1 MHQRLELQ
9 RRRQRFRHTGFGLP
23 RADTPDVSA
32 SDGTYTDKVR
42 VTWTSIQA
50 AESYTL
56 YRGTSEAGYSTS
68 QSNLTTTSYDDTNAV
83 RGTLYYYWVKAVAPI
98 DESSMGGPN
107 TGYRNYSAPTGVAAT
122 DGTYTDKVR
131 VNWAGSAN
139 ARVTRSGANRQP
151 AEPPRSSAPW

>member
-1 MHQRLELQ
+1 M
-9 RRRQRFRHTGFGLP
+9 T
-23 RADTPDVSA
+23 
-32 SDGTYTDKVR
+32 
-42 VTWTSIQA
+42 
-50 AESYTL
+50 
-56 YRGTSEAGYSTS
+56 AGYSTS

-139 ARVTRSGANRQP
+139 AARYQVWREPAAGGTAQKLGALVSPPFDGARLLYRAYRTITRSPPATPTRRSAANAAPRIP
-151 AEPPRSSAPW
+151 ATAP